1 MKSEPLL
8 TANFLLSTGFHK
20 IKPEWKFF
28 VLGSMDFSDQP
39 EKQSLGDEKHDSCP
53 TYLPMTQSEIW
64 VSRPRILT
72 TEPGYMPTRMMTKL
86 LVRTGPDSELARMN
100 TLVSLSP
107 NVKRTILS
115 T

>member
-28 VLGSMDFSDQP
+28 VLGSMDLLDQP
-39 EKQSLGDEKHDSCP
+39 EKRSLGDEKHDSCS

-64 VSRPRILT
+64 VSRPCILT
-72 TEPGYMPTRMMTKL
+72 TEPGYTPTCMMTKSPWAI
-86 LVRTGPDSELARMN
+86 VRCWKGSSE
-100 TLVSLSP
+100 
-107 NVKRTILS
+107 ILYGRQRCRLKKTRS
-115 T
+115 Q